1 METVYEYYTDE
12 KRACVSS
19 DEKKVINRIMA
30 LAKDHPD
37 DVLISKRPENN
48 DGVMVTYVPRAWIK
62 LPSPPKTRVMTD
74 EQREKVAERLRNA
87 RNNRKI
93 SPKIDED
100 EEDE

>member
-19 DEKKVINRIMA
+19 DEKKVVNRIMS
-30 LAKDHPD
+30 LVKDHPD

-48 DGVMVTYVPRAWIK
+48 DGVLVAYVPRTWIK
-62 LPSPPKTRVMTD
+62 LPSPPKTRVMSE
-74 EQREKVAERLRNA
+74 EQRAVAAERLRNA

-93 SPKIDED
+93 SAKIDED

>member
-19 DEKKVINRIMA
+19 DEKKVINRIMT

-48 DGVMVTYVPRAWIK
+48 DGVMVAYVPRVWIK
-62 LPSPPKTRVMTD
+62 LPSPPKTRVMTE
-74 EQREKVAERLRNA
+74 EQRMIAAERLRNA
-87 RNNRKI
+87 LNNRKN
-93 SPKIDED
+93 SAKIDED
-100 EEDE
+100 ESDK